1 MAKTRNMSVA
11 LESDFQDKLK
21 KLAHTKGISVS
32 FLIRETLEKYLFAN
46 KDTVKL
52 VLHVP
57 KDLTNKIKKINTID
71 IVLILSFYFFI
82 FYNYFRFKIIQNK
95 L

>member
-1 MAKTRNMSVA
+1 MKSQSPKGKEMAKTRNMSVA

-57 KDLTNKIKKINTID
+57 KDLTKSPDQMQLWLNQKCTA
-71 IVLILSFYFFI
+71 ILSH
-82 FYNYFRFKIIQNK
+82 FKS
-95 L
+95 

>member
-1 MAKTRNMSVA
+1 MKSQSPKGKEMAKTRNMSVA

-21 KLAHTKGISVS
+21 NLAYAKGISVS

-57 KDLTNKIKKINTID
+57 KDLTKSPDHMQLWLNQKCTA
-71 IVLILSFYFFI
+71 ILSH
-82 FYNYFRFKIIQNK
+82 FKS
-95 L
+95 